1 MATRP
6 RIVDVAARAGV
17 STATVSRALSNP
29 DLVHPQTQQ
38 RIRSA
43 IAELGYVM
51 DGSARALASGRAR
64 TVAAI
69 VPTLDNAIF
78 ARAVQSLQTTLSNSG
93 YQLLIA
99 AHEYNLSAEHEL
111 VRALLERSI
120 DALILVGAD
129 HAPQTW
135 EVIRGSRVPLLIT
148 WARSSDHQPSIGFD
162 NHEIG
167 RLAARHLLS
176 LGHEHLA
183 VVSGYCR
190 HNDRARHRVEGF
202 REVLAEHGRRLADA
216 NVVEQPFG
224 FEGGRAGLQ
233 LLMQLRPRPTAIFC
247 GNDMLALG
255 CLFEAQ
261 SMGIRVPES
270 LSLVGCDNLPVS
282 SQIPPGLTTILL
294 PTYEL
299 GQRAAEAVLHW
310 LATEEVPPSQ
320 CLPIE
325 IVVRGTSA
333 PPAEIQKGEASRPQH
348 VSA

>member
-17 STATVSRALSNP
+17 STATVSRALSSP
-29 DLVHPQTQQ
+29 DLVHPDTQA
-38 RIRSA
+38 RVRAA

-78 ARAVQSLQTTLSNSG
+78 ARAVQGLQTTLSNSG

-120 DALILVGAD
+120 DALILVGED

-148 WARSSDHQPSIGFD
+148 WANSPHQPSIGFD

-167 RLAARHLLS
+167 RLAARHLIA

-183 VVSGYCR
+183 VVSGFFR

-202 REVLAEHGRRLADA
+202 REVLAEHGLRLADA
-216 NVVEQPFG
+216 NIVEQPFG

-261 SMGIRVPES
+261 AMGIRVPEA

-282 SQIPPGLTTILL
+282 SQILPGLTTILL

-310 LATEEVPPSQ
+310 LGSQEAPPSQ

-333 PPAEIQKGEASRPQH
+333 PPAEDISQGDVRPLH